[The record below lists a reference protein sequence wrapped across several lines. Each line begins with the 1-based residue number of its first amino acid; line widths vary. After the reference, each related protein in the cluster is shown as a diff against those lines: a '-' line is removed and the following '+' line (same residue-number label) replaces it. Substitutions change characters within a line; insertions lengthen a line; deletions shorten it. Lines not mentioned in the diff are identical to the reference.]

1 MYIIQNEYLE
11 LIVSEIGAEICS
23 LRNKIDDLQYIWQGD
38 PKYWSD
44 HSPLL
49 FPAIGDWKDNKY
61 VIDGKEYEMPRHG
74 FGRLEK
80 FEIHC
85 KDTEMICTLHSNK
98 EIQTIYPFDFS
109 LTIVYS
115 LDRNILHVE
124 QFINNESEKE
134 MPYSIGEHI
143 GFCVP
148 LFKGEVYED
157 YYLEFEKEETANRYP
172 LLNGRTIGKPVPCLM
187 QTKRIPL
194 HSEMFVNGAWNFKGL
209 SSQRVCL
216 ASEKNQHKI
225 IVDFPGFSH
234 FSIWSVPNASYIC
247 IEPCNGIAASE
258 EEGYDPYQK
267 KGIHV
272 LKQGHSE
279 IVTYSVT
286 LLSPK
291 VEAFLENEEKKSILS
306 KRISVRKF
314 RKKVVTKE
322 KIMRILKYA
331 MASPSAGNSREWEFI
346 VITEDAAKEKISQMS
361 PYAVPAK
368 NASVLIIPCLR
379 KEKEWTDKQGNSWWV
394 QNMAICSYGVLLA
407 AKEEDLDGVW
417 LGFYPDEKRMKLL
430 AEYLKCENVLI
441 PFSVIALGYRDGEAL
456 EKDRYDSDI
465 VHFFSVSENHCSS

>member
-1 MYIIQNEYLE
+1 M
-11 LIVSEIGAEICS
+11 
-23 LRNKIDDLQYIWQGD
+23 DDLQYIWQGD

-61 VIDGKEYEMPRHG
+61 VIDGKEYEMPCHG

-98 EIQTIYPFDFS
+98 EIQTIYPFDFT

-124 QFINNESEKE
+124 
-134 MPYSIGEHI
+134 HI

-148 LFKGEVYED
+148 LYKGEVYED

-187 QTKRIPL
+187 QTKKIPL

-225 IVDFPGFSH
+225 IIDFPGFSH

-272 LKQGHSE
+272 LKPGHSE

-291 VEAFLENEEKKSILS
+291 VDAFLENEEKK
-306 KRISVRKF
+306 
-314 RKKVVTKE
+314 
-322 KIMRILKYA
+322 
-331 MASPSAGNSREWEFI
+331 
-346 VITEDAAKEKISQMS
+346 
-361 PYAVPAK
+361 
-368 NASVLIIPCLR
+368 
-379 KEKEWTDKQGNSWWV
+379 
-394 QNMAICSYGVLLA
+394 
-407 AKEEDLDGVW
+407 
-417 LGFYPDEKRMKLL
+417 
-430 AEYLKCENVLI
+430 
-441 PFSVIALGYRDGEAL
+441 
-456 EKDRYDSDI
+456 
-465 VHFFSVSENHCSS
+465 